1 MSLSIALCV
10 SSKWTGVDFTER
22 LRRVIPHDS
31 YFTGTYTDCD
41 YESDFKMDEPE
52 VTYHCVLDTEA
63 YGDVESLQRRQLFK
77 YTDQDLRDTGYQG
90 DEEDIR
96 NVLLARYRDKS
107 IHWNKQ
113 ILLHNHMMKNIPE
126 CDIVIR
132 TRFDSI
138 VSEEIDWQ
146 SHIKQS
152 YDEQI
157 PIGFNTI
164 NLARGAKKYYNVLD
178 KMQDIAVFYINDALI
193 IHPYESWDCDLV
205 DGLYKDKKLKGAEEG
220 WYQVLSE
227 PNNHYHRSYRGG
239 VYLESYHNIIV
250 DKDESLHNHTS

>member
-1 MSLSIALCV
+1 VSIRVALCV
-10 SSKWTGVDFTER
+10 SGKWTGIDFTER

-41 YESDFKMDEPE
+41 YDSDFKMDEPE
-52 VTYHCVLDTEA
+52 ITYHCVLDTEA
-63 YGDVESLQRRQLFK
+63 YGDGESIERRYYFSVSDENIKKDDNYSNTLLDFK
-77 YTDQDLRDTGYQG
+77 RK
-90 DEEDIR
+90 
-96 NVLLARYRDKS
+96 AF
-107 IHWNKQ
+107 HWNKQ
-113 ILLHNHMMKNIPE
+113 ILIHNHMMKNIPE

-138 VSEEIDWQ
+138 VSEKIDWNFHIQQ
-146 SHIKQS
+146 SH
-152 YDEQI
+152 DEQI

-164 NLARGAKKYYNVLD
+164 NLARDAKKYYNVLD

-205 DGLYKDKKLKGAEEG
+205 DRLYKDKKLKGAEEG

-227 PNNHYHRSYRGG
+227 PNNHWHRSYRGG
-239 VYLESYHNIIV
+239 VYLQAYHENIM